1 VLDKHNKAKNQIN
14 TFTKYIECPHL
25 LKQQLFF
32 VEEKNNAYKM
42 LSYLLL
48 SKKGPKINTI
58 QKTAKWW

>member
-14 TFTKYIECPHL
+14 TFTKYIECPQL
-25 LKQQLFF
+25 LNQQLFF
-32 VEEKNNAYKM
+32 IEEKNNAYKM
-42 LSYLLL
+42 SSYLLP